1 MGTKAYT
8 IGDLHLGH
16 EACATRRG
24 FSSIQEHDAYIIEM
38 INATVNPTDSLILV
52 GDVLITSV
60 GLPAL
65 YKIHCRHQ
73 ILVPGNHDGERCK
86 IPTDHFTHVTGAY
99 ARRLPGSRTSAVFTH
114 IPIHPS
120 CLDRWDMNIHGHLHD
135 ESIIDPRYVCVSC
148 EQLKYKP
155 IALEDILK

>member
-1 MGTKAYT
+1 MATKACT

-16 EACATRRG
+16 EACALRRG
-24 FSSIQEHDAYIIEM
+24 FSSLQEHDQFIVDN
-38 INATVNPTDSLILV
+38 INETVNPTDTLILV
-52 GDVLITSV
+52 GDIIVTAA

-73 ILVPGNHDGERCK
+73 ILVPGNHDGERYK
-86 IPTDHFTHVTGAY
+86 IPTEFFTHVMGAHV
-99 ARRLPGSRTSAVFTH
+99 RRLPNSKLKAVFTH

-120 CLDRWDMNIHGHLHD
+120 CLDRWDINIHGHLHD

-148 EQLKYKP
+148 EQLDYKP
-155 IALEDILK
+155 IALEDLL